1 MEQALGR
8 ATNICS
14 DGIGMILE
22 YLDFRWS
29 HSNKI
34 TDAEANVAARLINT
48 RGRRLEPWTVQHGFD
63 ATAFVEPSAE
73 LMLFLRNSTGIC
85 IYVPPTSQMQKH
97 KTLGSPTSYYGRPCR
112 VGNLRDSSIYQLTVV
127 LRIDACDLWDI
138 YLTSDLWLT
147 NSDSYIT
154 SVGDILCSQPRAFHI
169 TATLDSLLGNDE
181 QVRRWIHAARV
192 HLCPSRSLSHEGGS
206 RILYP
211 SSSHAWRR
219 HYYSIYN
226 SIF

>member
-22 YLDFRWS
+22 YLEFRWS

-34 TDAEANVAARLINT
+34 TDAEANLAARLINAPGR
-48 RGRRLEPWTVQHGFD
+48 RGRLEPWTVQHGFD
-63 ATAFVEPSAE
+63 ATAFLEPAAE

-112 VGNLRDSSIYQLTVV
+112 VANLRDSSIYQLTVV
-127 LRIDACDLWDI
+127 LRIHTCDLLDS
-138 YLTSDLWLT
+138 YRTSDLWLT

-154 SVGDILCSQPRAFHI
+154 SVRDILWWRR
-169 TATLDSLLGNDE
+169 TNGNSWRQYDGT
-181 QVRRWIHAARV
+181 WPH
-192 HLCPSRSLSHEGGS
+192 SLSEGSLHGIS
-206 RILYP
+206 TLFECFI
-211 SSSHAWRR
+211 AK
-219 HYYSIYN
+219 N
-226 SIF
+226 S